1 MEHYFFGKR
10 INYSSV
16 PNQRHK
22 PIELTYFVGPD
33 MTPGLCYVGKGV
45 KLKNHYNLKLLKI
58 LFIMY

>member
-45 KLKNHYNLKLLKI
+45 KLINHYNLK
-58 LFIMY
+58 